1 LRRVVVYQTL
11 EDRGTDLD
19 KLEANG
25 PYPCN
30 WPNTW
35 LGLGYYFW
43 DSFIK
48 NAHWWGQEIRNYPN
62 GYIICEAICDFN
74 DSDCCDLVGN
84 TEHLK
89 LFHDAYEFLK
99 QKGLA
104 DSKTTVGRVIQYLK
118 EDVKTFKYSATRA
131 LGFRSKNFHSKFS
144 FTLPFEES
152 KPAYLDFTPAIQICF
167 YSKTSLNLR
176 DYKIKY
182 PPEYSE
188 DYLV

>member
-1 LRRVVVYQTL
+1 MRRVIVYQTL
-11 EDRGTDLD
+11 EDRDTDLG
-19 KLEANG
+19 KLELNG
-25 PYPCN
+25 PYPCK

-35 LGLGYYFW
+35 LGHGYYFW
-43 DSFIK
+43 DSFIE
-48 NAHWWGQEIRNYPN
+48 NAHWWGQEIRNYSN

-89 LFHDAYEFLK
+89 LFHDTYEFLK

-104 DSKTTVGRVIQYLK
+104 NSKTTVGRIIQYLK

-144 FTLPFEES
+144 FTLPFENG

-176 DYKIKY
+176 GYKIKY
-182 PPEYSE
+182 PPKYSD